1 MGSRQAQGI
10 VHSSSVDNGLPR
22 FESWSSHSKYHPQ
35 PKEPAVNEKQFKRVE
50 TSVKW
55 TVIASLWAL
64 VSLAVLGLISLA
76 DLVF

>member
-1 MGSRQAQGI
+1 M
-10 VHSSSVDNGLPR
+10 
-22 FESWSSHSKYHPQ
+22 
-35 PKEPAVNEKQFKRVE
+35 NEKQFKRVE